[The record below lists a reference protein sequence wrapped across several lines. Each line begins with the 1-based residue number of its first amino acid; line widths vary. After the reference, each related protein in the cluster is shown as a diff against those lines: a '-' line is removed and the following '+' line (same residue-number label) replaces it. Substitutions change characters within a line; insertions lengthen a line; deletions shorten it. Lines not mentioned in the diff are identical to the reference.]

1 MAEHTESAE
10 AKSESLIEKITEKI
24 HGHGDS
30 SSSSSDSESEQVKP
44 ESPSSVKTKIFRLFG
59 RERPVHQV
67 FGGGK
72 PADVLLWR
80 NKKISASFLG
90 SVTAA
95 WIFFELLEYHLLT
108 LVCHILIAALGL
120 LFLWS
125 KAHTFIN
132 KSPPRI
138 PQVQIPEDPFLQ
150 VVSALTIEINRGF
163 AVLRDIASGKDLKKF
178 LMIIAG
184 FWVLSIVGSWCNFLT
199 LFYIAVIL
207 LHTLPVLYEKYED
220 KIDPL
225 AEKATFELKKQ
236 YVVLDAKVL
245 TCDDAKSFSLI
256 ISSVSSYSICATTIN
271 GCLPLSFWLGLV
283 FGDCGFSFPFKL

>member
-1 MAEHTESAE
+1 MG
-10 AKSESLIEKITEKI
+10 IWVY
-24 HGHGDS
+24 
-30 SSSSSDSESEQVKP
+30 DSESEQVKP

-59 RERPVHQV
+59 REIPVHQV

-90 SVTAA
+90 SVTVA

-138 PQVQIPEDPFLQ
+138 PQVQILEDPFLQ

-178 LMIIAG
+178 LMQEFDMRRDITSKG
-184 FWVLSIVGSWCNFLT
+184 LVRWGETHYSNHRFPMVDSFHEHLT
-199 LFYIAVIL
+199 VFEVVPLAKPLDNIGL
-207 LHTLPVLYEKYED
+207 
-220 KIDPL
+220 KIDTPP
-225 AEKATFELKKQ
+225 AAPEKDKLI
-236 YVVLDAKVL
+236 VL
-245 TCDDAKSFSLI
+245 I
-256 ISSVSSYSICATTIN
+256 
-271 GCLPLSFWLGLV
+271 
-283 FGDCGFSFPFKL
+283 